1 MKMEHFKY
9 VSVLPTVNTSANV
22 VILASQK
29 ENLAELW
36 FEYMQEIVSMSMK
49 SDGIQ
54 RFKLVREAM
63 EQSKEVHLI
72 KRENVRKILGVGS
85 DFSVI
90 DIVLEN
96 GVILKRPLMGFE
108 ELISIY
114 YDETSPSLDKT
125 VIDRFL
131 VYLWSKEILLFS
143 LTERRDNFQR
153 MAGWSYFIKK
163 NELYDALYA
172 WCAQNEVS
180 VLQPFLESSLFTL
193 LSTTSWKCF
202 PDVKEEDLYNLEQC
216 NRKNENTIGYRRTI
230 ALFGEL
236 RRMLIDSSRNDIQ
249 KPIDIITASKNYDK
263 KRKFQEVDIKLYP
276 NLKDIVQKAYGYHD
290 VLKKE
295 GLAVGT
301 INGDLSAVSNFL
313 KYLQEH
319 YADKL
324 INQEAV
330 DEMFHPD
337 NEFGIFTV
345 LSREL
350 KSAKATLNRIIKFLV
365 HCELYS
371 INALKNTP
379 KPKRRVSLA
388 PYREAM
394 PKEMVR
400 HIVDIIKNRPPL
412 LKTSWNRNKADI
424 SWWEHE
430 VYPVY
435 PLIMLFGYYI
445 PLRGEQV
452 RNLCRA
458 KSFIFAEDGSI
469 KTIVVNTDKNV
480 NRKYLQE
487 IPCVWDD
494 LQIFAPFLKWHKEYY
509 KHMPLTMYHDDE
521 NSPWDDIE
529 PLFNT
534 PFILKPVSSHT
545 HMAYHK
551 KVLCQYQ
558 LELMQEAKQNAEE
571 SYPVV
576 AWAKDDKKFFKNIE
590 ELNRCSVK
598 RMSEI
603 EVMYDLHSLRV
614 TGATRYIES
623 GVGINLVMQ
632 LTGHVTPDTLL
643 RIYINLTQEEKKK
656 KLKSA
661 IKEIYF
667 GDSKTLLQSTSDL
680 IAGEFVDAF
689 QKDKEHLKSALKD
702 NGLFSLE
709 RKLPQGTNDTK
720 NVLGSEIALVHH
732 PSNWFGMVHGICP
745 AVKCP
750 DGREHRC
757 SLCPYLIT
765 GRLFINGIML
775 KANQTL
781 AKFQR
786 DSLQKREEEQK
797 HYKNQALA
805 ESLELT
811 LEEILGWQEIISK
824 IEQDLDTDVKETNNM
839 PTKAKERVSFEV
851 IEEEL
856 AYLSNA
862 YEAKLMGVEQDRM
875 GMKILTIKAM
885 KLANA
890 QADQNAFNSI
900 VQSEKGAIDFLMS
913 YYVDKRIESK
923 GFQSFLENLKS

>member
-1 MKMEHFKY
+1 MNYFEY
-9 VSVLPTVNTSANV
+9 VPALPITNTSAKI
-22 VILASQK
+22 VILESQK

-36 FEYMQEIVSMSMK
+36 FDYMQEIVSISMQN
-49 SDGIQ
+49 DDVQ
-54 RFKLVREAM
+54 RFKLVREAI
-63 EQSKEVHLI
+63 EQSKETHLI
-72 KRENVRKILGVGS
+72 KRENIRKILGIGN

-90 DIVLEN
+90 DISVED
-96 GVILKRPLMGFE
+96 GAIHKRALMGFK
-108 ELISIY
+108 ELVDIY
-114 YDETSPSLDKT
+114 FDESSLPIHKT
-125 VIDRFL
+125 VIDRFF
-131 VYLWSKEILLFS
+131 VYLWTRKMLLFS
-143 LTERRDNFQR
+143 VIQRKDTFQR
-153 MAGWSYFIKK
+153 MAGWNYFIRK
-163 NELYDALYA
+163 NELFNALNE
-172 WCAQNEVS
+172 WCAQNDFS
-180 VLQPFLESSLFTL
+180 ILQPFLESSVFAL
-193 LSTTSWKCF
+193 LSATSWELIT
-202 PDVKEEDLYNLEQC
+202 DVKEEVLYELEQC
-216 NRKNENTIGYRRTI
+216 NRENQNTIGYRRI
-230 ALFGEL
+230 VALFGEL
-236 RRMLIDSSRNDIQ
+236 RRMLIDCGHSSIQ
-249 KPIDIITASKNYDK
+249 KPIDIIVASRDYDK
-263 KRKFQEVDIKLYP
+263 KRKFQAIDFELYP
-276 NLKDIVQKAYGYHD
+276 NLKEIAQKAYGYYD

-295 GLAVGT
+295 GLAAGT
-301 INGDLSAVSNFL
+301 ISGDLSAVGNFL

-319 YADKL
+319 YL
-324 INQEAV
+324 GRVINHETV
-330 DEMFHPD
+330 EEMFEPD
-337 NEFGIFTV
+337 NEFALFAV
-345 LSREL
+345 LSQDL

-371 INALKNTP
+371 IKALKNTP
-379 KPKRRVSLA
+379 KPKRKVSLA

-400 HIVDIIKNRPPL
+400 HVVDIIKNRPPL
-412 LKTSWNRNKADI
+412 LKTSWSRNKADI
-424 SWWEHE
+424 SWWAHE

-452 RNLCRA
+452 RNLCRQ
-458 KSFIFAEDGSI
+458 KSFIFADDGSI

-494 LQIFAPFLKWHKEYY
+494 LQIFAPFLKWHREYY

-534 PFILKPVSSHT
+534 PLNLKPVSSHT

-558 LELMQEAKQNAEE
+558 IELMQEAKQKGEE

-576 AWAKDDKKFFKNIE
+576 AWAKDGKKFFKNIE
-590 ELNRCSVK
+590 ELNRCSAQ

-603 EVMYDLHSLRV
+603 EIMYDLHSLRV

-680 IAGEFVDAF
+680 IAGEFVEAF
-689 QKDKEHLKSALKD
+689 QKDKNSLKSALCE

-709 RKLPQGTNDTK
+709 RKLPQGVSDTK
-720 NVLGSEIALVHH
+720 SALGSEIALVHH
-732 PSNWFGMVHGICP
+732 PSNWFGMIHGICP

-765 GRLFINGIML
+765 GKLFINGIML
-775 KANQTL
+775 KANQAL

-824 IEQDLDTDVKETNNM
+824 VEQDLDADTPETNNM
-839 PTKAKERVSFEV
+839 PMKMKERVSFEV

-890 QADQNAFNSI
+890 QADQNAFNS
-900 VQSEKGAIDFLMS
+900 VMQSEKGAIDFLMS
-913 YYVDKRIESK
+913 YYVDKKIESK
-923 GFQSFLENLKS
+923 GFQNFLENLKN